1 MRSFDFPRESP
12 QGSRSPMDEVLVH
25 LTDGVLC
32 VNGFRRIGTVIL
44 ERRQRAIER
53 TDFFIPSRLVLVS
66 DDLPS

>member
-32 VNGFRRIGTVIL
+32 VNGFRRIGTAIL
-44 ERRQRAIER
+44 SQERRQRAIER
-53 TDFFIPSRLVLVS
+53 TYFFYPIEASAS
-66 DDLPS
+66 FG

>member
-1 MRSFDFPRESP
+1 M
-12 QGSRSPMDEVLVH
+12 H

-44 ERRQRAIER
+44 SQERRQRAIER